1 MADIDVQCTKCGKIV
16 TLSEF
21 ADISTT
27 KCHSC
32 GGTLRKSTSYDKKE
46 GKPRLKFADELSN
59 SAQSTERPAEEWQF
73 SKKISEH
80 HAGFGRGKK
89 LNVSL
94 LVSWIMFFVI
104 GATTGFLRYNKQI
117 IKLLSSLVHID
128 GAAQIIREGGILPKV
143 YFNYMVEY
151 APFVVLVLYIVAILM
166 AFKDSMFQGVLCL
179 CVPLYPFFY
188 VFAISDNFYFRAIFA
203 GILVGTAQD
212 SFVYYR
218 EVIAKSIVFVEHWI
232 QHASD

>member
-21 ADISTT
+21 ADITT
-27 KCHSC
+27 IKCRSC
-32 GGTLRKSTSYDKKE
+32 GGSLRKSTASDKEE
-46 GKPRLKFADELSN
+46 GKPKLKIADDLPAL
-59 SAQSTERPAEEWQF
+59 AQPTERPAEEWQF

-80 HAGFGRGKK
+80 HAGLGREKRV
-89 LNVSL
+89 NVPL

-104 GATTGFLRYNKQI
+104 GTIMGFLRYSKQI
-117 IKLLSSLVHID
+117 IKLLSNFINLGGLTQFIRD
-128 GAAQIIREGGILPKV
+128 GGVLPKV

-151 APFVVLVLYIVAILM
+151 APFVVLALYIVAILM

-179 CVPLYPFFY
+179 LVPLYPFFY
-188 VFAISDNFYFRAIFA
+188 IFAISDNFYFRAIFG

-218 EVIAKSIVFVEHWI
+218 EVIARTVAFVEHWI